1 MFPDE
6 TLQEICRRITPKLIL
21 WGHVHPDSKSRDNHS
36 QKRKLETNVTD
47 EYKHKKP

>member
-1 MFPDE
+1 MYPDE
-6 TLQEICRRITPKLIL
+6 TPPEICRITPKLIL
-21 WGHVHPDSKSRDNHS
+21 WGHVNPDSKSRDSHS